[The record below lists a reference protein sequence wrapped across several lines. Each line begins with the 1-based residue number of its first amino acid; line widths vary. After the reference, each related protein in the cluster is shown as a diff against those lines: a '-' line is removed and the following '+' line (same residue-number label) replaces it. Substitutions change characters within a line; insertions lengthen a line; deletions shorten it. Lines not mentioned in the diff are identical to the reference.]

1 MTHRTLLT
9 WRDFLFLL
17 VAAFFFL
24 GCVAS
29 SYRSGKTLDQG
40 QVSIGGSYTGV
51 KDLEDSEADMI
62 QLVAL
67 DGRVGV
73 VNGLDAG
80 FAHTWDITGDNDGLF
95 STMWGDVKWQVTN
108 PDGVLGRPILTL
120 GIIKGYV
127 YHEDADTHIT
137 SFPVSVSV
145 QATEGVTPFLLYRF
159 EQMSDD
165 FIPDAFE
172 EPRHAFFL
180 GSEFDLGPRRAG
192 SWTPKLGVSVG
203 TLNSLGGGEGDR
215 QLTLSAGLSVDSP
228 N

>member
-95 STMWGDVKWQVTN
+95 STMWGDVKWQGTYTT
-108 PDGVLGRPILTL
+108 RTQ
-120 GIIKGYV
+120 
-127 YHEDADTHIT
+127 TRT
-137 SFPVSVSV
+137 SR
-145 QATEGVTPFLLYRF
+145 RF
-159 EQMSDD
+159 
-165 FIPDAFE
+165 
-172 EPRHAFFL
+172 R
-180 GSEFDLGPRRAG
+180 
-192 SWTPKLGVSVG
+192 
-203 TLNSLGGGEGDR
+203 
-215 QLTLSAGLSVDSP
+215 
-228 N
+228 